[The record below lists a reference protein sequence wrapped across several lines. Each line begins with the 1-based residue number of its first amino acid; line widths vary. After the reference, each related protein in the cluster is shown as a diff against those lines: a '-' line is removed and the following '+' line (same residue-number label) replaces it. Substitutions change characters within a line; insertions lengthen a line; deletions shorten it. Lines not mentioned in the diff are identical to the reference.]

1 MPSNLKVKFTHDNMK
16 ITSRKLGGMI
26 MGGVGI
32 IFLVIVAVIIVI
44 AIVQSRHIFVCS
56 NCGKEFRPKWTQLI
70 SDVHV
75 CDEHLIDCPFCNVKN
90 MCKDKRKT

>member
-1 MPSNLKVKFTHDNMK
+1 
-16 ITSRKLGGMI
+16 

-44 AIVQSRHIFVCS
+44 AIVQSRHTFVCS